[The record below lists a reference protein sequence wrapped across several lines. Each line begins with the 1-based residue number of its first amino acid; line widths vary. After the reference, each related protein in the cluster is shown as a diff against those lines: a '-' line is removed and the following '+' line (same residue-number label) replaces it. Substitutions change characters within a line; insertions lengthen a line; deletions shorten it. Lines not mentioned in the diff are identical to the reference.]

1 VDEDKRGLSQNQ
13 YTTINVNI
21 EIIIEVV
28 ISTDT
33 GINENNPIFRLKK
46 NLKKKLF

>member
-1 VDEDKRGLSQNQ
+1 MDEDKRGLSQNQ

-33 GINENNPIFRLKK
+33 GINENNPIFTLKK
-46 NLKKKLF
+46 NLEKKLF